1 MTINNRGLSG
11 QPTLPYIDYRSFAG
25 SDVFIDLTFLD
36 HTGVLVQPTTLQ
48 YQIDDITNAVNI
60 VPGTSVTVTGT
71 SQTVQIPGSV
81 LQLTHNWQGSEIF
94 QIMWKMV
101 LPGPSTVY
109 AFSIIELVAIQT
121 PNTSL

>member
-109 AFSIIELVAIQT
+109 AFSILELVAIQT